1 MVSVNASDF
10 VDRYWNLSVDADMPG
25 APFNATVS
33 INKYLIATQGNID
46 QIRANQWA
54 VISKARQ
61 KGITIED
68 GVAARLRNGKGSPDD
83 MELILGA
90 GVESGALKAEEHAL
104 QAWADHNLGVDCTGF
119 VIAYLVEIG
128 ALKWNSTLNGGA
140 SCPWIYQTIAKMNWN
155 VNKYASEPEIWNV
168 GDIHPDDIILW
179 MKSGGGPETKSP
191 GHISLVVDKGD
202 AGIDC
207 AESNGSDDGDGHS
220 GPRNTVRQL
229 QKTQTGGGKKW
240 WQLDNGIIV
249 VRPVGS

>member
-1 MVSVNASDF
+1 MDASDF
-10 VDRYWNLSVDADMPG
+10 VDRYWNLSVEADMPN

-33 INKYLIATQGNID
+33 VNKYLIATQRNID

-61 KGITIED
+61 KGITIDD

-83 MELILGA
+83 MELILSA
-90 GVESGALKAEEHAL
+90 GVESGALKADERAL
-104 QAWADHNLGVDCTGF
+104 QTWADHNLGVDCTGF

-140 SCPWIYQTIAKMNWN
+140 SCPWIYQNIAKMNWN
-155 VNKYASEPEIWNV
+155 LNKYAAEPEIWER
-168 GDIHPDDIILW
+168 GDIQADDIILW
-179 MKSGGGPETKSP
+179 MRSGGGPETKSP
-191 GHISLVVDKGD
+191 GHISLIVDVGD
-202 AGIDC
+202 VGIDC

-229 QKTQTGGGKKW
+229 RSTQAGGGKKW